1 MTRREEGTTKYLLK
15 EESYFIK
22 RQLRR
27 YAGAWSLW
35 SLGVAAVIAGNF
47 YGWNFGLAAGGFG
60 GMLVATLVIAIAYI
74 CMCFSLAELSPAL
87 PHTGGGYSFAR
98 TAMGPLGGFIT
109 GLGESIKYILT
120 PAVIVVG
127 IGSYLDT
134 IFSHSFGI
142 TLAPPIWWLITYGIF
157 VAINLLGAEIS
168 FKFTVFITF
177 LALLVL
183 LLFWI
188 GTIRYIQWE
197 NAYNIAP
204 QLGASLFLPFGWKGI
219 AAALPFA
226 FWFYLA
232 IELLPLAAE
241 ETQEP
246 HINIPKGLLWGI
258 ATLVVVSFLTLILS
272 SSIAPGAA
280 GLSNSAQP
288 LFIAFK
294 TIFGTSINASFLSLI
309 VVLGLIAS
317 FHTIIY
323 AHSRNIF
330 ALSRAGYYPKWLSHT
345 NQKSKSPYAA
355 LIAGA
360 ILGYLMALM
369 IEFDSQLF
377 GDLPVGATLLGMAVF
392 GALISY
398 IMQMLSFIL
407 LRRNQAYITR
417 PFISPLG
424 SFGAFVA
431 LVIFCVALITLLSIY
446 LQGIYGCLIWFAIG
460 LAYFFLY
467 ARRRMIL
474 SPEEEFALNNRI
486 K

>member
-1 MTRREEGTTKYLLK
+1 MTKREGATKYLLK

-22 RQLRR
+22 RQLTR

-60 GMLVATLVIAIAYI
+60 GMLVATMLIAIAYI

-98 TAMGPLGGFIT
+98 TAMGPWGGFIT

-134 IFSHSFGI
+134 IFSHSFNI

-188 GTIRYIQWE
+188 GAIPHIQWE
-197 NAYNIAP
+197 NAYNITP
-204 QLGASLFLPFGWKGI
+204 QPGASLFLPFGWGGI
-219 AAALPFA
+219 GAALPFA

-232 IELLPLAAE
+232 IEQLPLAAE
-241 ETQEP
+241 ETQDP
-246 HINIPKGLLWGI
+246 QINIPKGLLWGI
-258 ATLVVVSFLTLILS
+258 ATLVIASFLTLILS
-272 SSIAPGAA
+272 STIAPGAA

-288 LFIAFK
+288 LFVAFE
-294 TIFGTSINASFLSLI
+294 TIFGANINASFLSLI

-323 AHSRNIF
+323 AHGRNIF

-345 NQKSKSPYAA
+345 NSKSRSPYAA

-369 IEFDSQLF
+369 IEF
-377 GDLPVGATLLGMAVF
+377 GNLPVGATLLGMAVF

-407 LRRNQAYITR
+407 LRRNQPYITR

-424 SFGAFVA
+424 SFGAYVA
-431 LVIFCVALITLLSIY
+431 LTIFCVALIILLTTY
-446 LQGIYGCLIWFAIG
+446 LQQGVYGCIIWFAIG

-467 ARRRMIL
+467 ARHRMIL
-474 SPEEEFALNNRI
+474 SPEEEFALDNRG